1 MTDDA
6 PLPPND
12 EMDRTLAVQLV
23 ERSPNG
29 VLVTYPD
36 GRIRMLNPAVREM
49 LPVVP
54 DALGRMV
61 LEAIPMPPLAES
73 LSPQRDD
80 EVEFAV
86 RSGRRD
92 LLIRVVPLGPGLGR
106 LAILQDVTS
115 LRRAEQYRR
124 EFVANVSHELRTPA
138 TAIVGYAE
146 TLLEDRDHLDPMVVE
161 MVEVI
166 QRNARRLNDLFED
179 LLRLARLDAQEG
191 PLPLEALHLLPLI
204 TEAIE
209 KLRVHANQRS
219 ISFQVEVPG
228 DLKGLV
234 NREAVGQV
242 ILNLVGNAIKY
253 SYDGGLVSVVGR
265 KREGRVVMEVIDLGI
280 GIDPIHHERIFER
293 FYRTDKGRSRD
304 AGGTGL
310 GLAICRRLCEAM
322 GATVEVRSRP
332 GRGTAFRVIL
342 RPTE

>member
-1 MTDDA
+1 VSGEETDR
-6 PLPPND
+6 N
-12 EMDRTLAVQLV
+12 LAVQLV

-29 VLVTYPD
+29 VLVTAPD

-54 DALGRMV
+54 DAVGRV
-61 LEAIPMPPLAES
+61 VIEAIPMPPLAEALAPS
-73 LSPQRDD
+73 RDD

-92 LLIRVVPLGPGLGR
+92 LLIRVVPLGPADGR

-146 TLLEDRDHLDPMVVE
+146 TLLEERASLDPVVAE

-166 QRNARRLNDLFED
+166 QRNARRLSDLFED

-191 PLPLEALHLLPLI
+191 PLPLEPLSLLPLV

-209 KLRVHANQRS
+209 KLRVHAHART
-219 ISFQVEVPG
+219 ISFQVEVPAE
-228 DLKGLV
+228 LRARV

-265 KREGRVVMEVIDLGI
+265 WREGRVVLEVIDLGI

-310 GLAICRRLCEAM
+310 GLAICKRLCDAM
-322 GATVEVRSRP
+322 GAGIEVKSRP
-332 GRGTAFRVIL
+332 GRGSLFRVVL
-342 RPTE
+342 QPPE